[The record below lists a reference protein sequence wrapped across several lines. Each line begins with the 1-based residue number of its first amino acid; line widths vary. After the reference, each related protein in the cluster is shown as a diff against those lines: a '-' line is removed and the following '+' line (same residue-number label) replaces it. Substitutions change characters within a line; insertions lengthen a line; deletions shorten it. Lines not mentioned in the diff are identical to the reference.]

1 MTTKKKRTY
10 TLEQRQ
16 ANAKRQQQYREK
28 HLKDE
33 DGTKARLS
41 AVIDHRAALALKR
54 LAVYYGVTQTELLER
69 LLMVEQGKVLDGLD
83 ADGQVTYY
91 DSVTA

>member
-1 MTTKKKRTY
+1 MKKKRTY
-10 TLEQRQ
+10 TADQRL

-41 AVIDHRAALALKR
+41 TIIDHRAALALKR
-54 LAVYYGVTQTELLER
+54 LALHYGVTQAQILER
-69 LLMVEQGKVLDGLD
+69 LLMEEQGRVLDALD
-83 ADGQVTYY
+83 SDKQNAYY
-91 DSVTA
+91 DSVTV